1 MMMSM
6 ALTLDSYG
14 MSWRELAAEDKMED
28 ITFISLLIDRDAKY
42 SVTH

>member
-1 MMMSM
+1 MMSM
-6 ALTLDSYG
+6 ALTLNSYG
-14 MSWRELAAEDKMED
+14 MSWRQLAAEDKMED